1 MIILRKTR
9 ACQIPPKMYT
19 VPMNIQ
25 DIRRKASPVLRSF
38 GVARASV
45 FGSAARGEAGPKSD
59 IDLLIR
65 FGRPIGMVDYM
76 RFIGRMEEGL
86 GSPVDIVTAKSA
98 LYLERIVDSIRKIES
113 FTKGFDADNFGKD
126 EKTRTFPPSRKR
138 LRRSI
143 K

>member
-59 IDLLIR
+59 IDLLVR
-65 FGRPIGMVDYM
+65 FGTP
-76 RFIGRMEEGL
+76 
-86 GSPVDIVTAKSA
+86 SA
-98 LYLERIVDSIRKIES
+98 LVGFRGFLGRGEGGRGAPGDISTKKGAAYLKPMDRM
-113 FTKGFDADNFGKD
+113 
-126 EKTRTFPPSRKR
+126 
-138 LRRSI
+138 
-143 K
+143 

>member
-59 IDLLIR
+59 IDLLVR
-65 FGRPIGMVDYM
+65 FGKPIGMVDYM
-76 RFIGRMEEGL
+76 RFIGRMEEVL
-86 GSPVDIVTAKSA
+86 GSPVDIVTEKARRNLKPKINSDRNFSMKS
-98 LYLERIVDSIRKIES
+98 
-113 FTKGFDADNFGKD
+113 
-126 EKTRTFPPSRKR
+126 
-138 LRRSI
+138 
-143 K
+143 